1 MTSNVDRPTDADLI
15 AEARKLD
22 AKYGGHWQVE
32 YEHGAALPSVVC
44 NAEWPHAGKIII
56 SRHVE
61 PELADFI
68 RSLPERVLQLADA
81 LKAVTAKYNDACNAH
96 SDLSYRWAAA
106 EASVRRLA
114 LRHDDKLCDSDIDR
128 GQLCHYCTECSGRWS
143 HWGEADHAPNCP
155 ARPMA

>member
-1 MTSNVDRPTDADLI
+1 MTNAALI
-15 AEARKLD
+15 AEAKRLD
-22 AKYGGHWQVE
+22 AKYGGHWQIE

-81 LKAVTAKYNDACNAH
+81 LVNMRAEF
-96 SDLSYRWAAA
+96 AATLRVVRQGLDPA
-106 EASVRRLA
+106 DPTYKIATEAIERLETP
-114 LRHDDKLCDSDIDR
+114 D
-128 GQLCHYCTECSGRWS
+128 
-143 HWGEADHAPNCP
+143 CP
-155 ARPMA
+155 ARPMEPGT